1 VGSAGHHDQK
11 RRLSEL
17 KKVRQGKL
25 TPRQLARLAGSLA
38 ISKKAQDV
46 LALDLRQIS
55 AVADF
60 FVICSG
66 TSEVQVKA
74 IADSVIEGLEETGV
88 KAWHTE
94 GYSARRWILI
104 DYVDVVVHVFHVKAR
119 EYYMLER
126 LWSDAKRVR
135 VD

>member
-1 VGSAGHHDQK
+1 MAQS
-11 RRLSEL
+11 
-17 KKVRQGKL
+17 KL

-46 LALDLRQIS
+46 LVLDLRQIS

-74 IADSVIEGLEETGV
+74 IADAVIEGLEQTGV

-104 DYVDVVVHVFHVKAR
+104 DYVDVVVHAFHVKAR
-119 EYYMLER
+119 EYYMLEK
-126 LWSDAKRVR
+126 LWGDAKRVR
-135 VD
+135 ID